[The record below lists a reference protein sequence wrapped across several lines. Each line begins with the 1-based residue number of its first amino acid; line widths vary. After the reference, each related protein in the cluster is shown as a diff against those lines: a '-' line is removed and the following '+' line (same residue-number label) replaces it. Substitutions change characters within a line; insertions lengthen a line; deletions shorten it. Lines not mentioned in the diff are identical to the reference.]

1 MRLYQLGKLGSL
13 DALKLTE
20 APEPRPGIGQVAVR
34 IRACS
39 LNHRDLNIVSGG
51 YVSHALKPSAIP
63 LSDGAGEVIAV
74 GPGVT
79 RWREGDR
86 VAPIFV
92 QRWLGGHLLL
102 EYMPSALGG
111 PSDGVLAEQI
121 VLSEEGLVRIPPHLS
136 FEQAATLPCAAV
148 TAWNAAMVRGA
159 LRPGQTLLTLG
170 TGGVS
175 LFAAQFALLSGARVI
190 ATTGT
195 PEKITRLNALG
206 ISDVIDSRGEPA
218 WDARV
223 RELTGGRGADL
234 VVDVGGPGSIA
245 RSIAALRY
253 CGHVS
258 VVGNLAGKSTIDPAA
273 LFAKRASMCGI
284 QVGSRDM
291 FEAMNRAIEVAKL
304 APVIDRVFDF
314 TDARGAYEYLA
325 SGRHF
330 GKVVIRVS

>member
-121 VLSEEGLVRIPPHLS
+121 VLSEEGL
-136 FEQAATLPCAAV
+136 
-148 TAWNAAMVRGA
+148 
-159 LRPGQTLLTLG
+159 
-170 TGGVS
+170 
-175 LFAAQFALLSGARVI
+175 
-190 ATTGT
+190 
-195 PEKITRLNALG
+195 
-206 ISDVIDSRGEPA
+206 
-218 WDARV
+218 
-223 RELTGGRGADL
+223 
-234 VVDVGGPGSIA
+234 
-245 RSIAALRY
+245 
-253 CGHVS
+253 
-258 VVGNLAGKSTIDPAA
+258 
-273 LFAKRASMCGI
+273 
-284 QVGSRDM
+284 
-291 FEAMNRAIEVAKL
+291 
-304 APVIDRVFDF
+304 
-314 TDARGAYEYLA
+314 
-325 SGRHF
+325 
-330 GKVVIRVS
+330 